1 MIKKSTKTSLARY
14 LSMQAMYQSIESGQ
28 NLDEVLDEYND
39 FHVRNISLDFH
50 NSFKKHRL
58 QADKNYFNKLIN
70 TSSKEKELIHSL
82 IVNNLQDTWVI
93 DRLPKVIQAIIK
105 VAVAEMIESPKLSLA
120 IIASEYIILTESFF
134 SKTESSF
141 VNALIQN
148 IYNQLNTLKS

>member
-1 MIKKSTKTSLARY
+1 MKKSTKTSLARY

-82 IVNNLQDTWVI
+82 IVNNLKDTWAI

-105 VAVAEMIESPKLSLA
+105 VAVAEMIESPELSLA

>member
-1 MIKKSTKTSLARY
+1 MKKSTKTSLARY

-28 NLDEVLDEYND
+28 NLDEVLNEYND

-50 NSFKKHRL
+50 NSFKKHNL
-58 QADKNYFNKLIN
+58 QADENYFNKLIN
-70 TSSKEKELIHSL
+70 RSSNEKELIHSL
-82 IVNNLQDTWVI
+82 IVNNLKDTWVI
-93 DRLPKVIQAIIK
+93 ERLPKVIQAIIK
-105 VAVAEMIESPKLSLA
+105 VAVAEMIESPRLSLA

-148 IYNQLNTLKS
+148 VYNQLNPVKS